1 MGNNCFTTSH
11 VHHQEIN
18 VKNESTLKQ
27 NQCISLEEGCE
38 CINRMHSALRYYS
51 SLNLDHSQHAENKLV
66 KYCNMTYKLLLNDYV
81 HIVTNH
87 NSDTDLHKIF
97 NLLTASDDYIECTIA
112 KCTLSSR
119 HYRDRNVNNINKS
132 KVESNKDFMF
142 YRDILDSMHCFLFH
156 LYDFGYRIHKNEL
169 NEMKTTITKDTE
181 DTEDI
186 TCDDNAFKLLYSSI
200 KTKLKALKC
209 TTNTPRHQSNKFN
222 LNLFNNTN
230 GNNVYSQSTKNVTF
244 MDRVYDYLNQTC
256 MQQSEVNKLK
266 TFLEEEQYDTDSIM
280 MDAKNGKH
288 SNLKSE
294 SFNLIKDFVYQSIV
308 TKGSFAIGFIFYYWG
323 KKKKQIIN
331 WHKKGVEE
339 DNINDHS
346 GFKPSELF

>member
-1 MGNNCFTTSH
+1 MGNSGSRSNNIQYIQQDFECKSPD
-11 VHHQEIN
+11 QC
-18 VKNESTLKQ
+18 ESIRKTLDILK
-27 NQCISLEEGCE
+27 
-38 CINRMHSALRYYS
+38 YYQT
-51 SLNLDHSQHAENKLV
+51 LNLNETNNNTLIEFVNKETNIIDH
-66 KYCNMTYKLLLNDYV
+66 YI
-81 HIVTNH
+81 HIVTKH
-87 NSDTDLHKIF
+87 NNDMEDIY
-97 NLLTASDDYIECTIA
+97 NLIIKQYTFQNCNVDNCI
-112 KCTLSSR
+112 LSTR
-119 HYRDRNVNNINKS
+119 HNRDRQLDEINENDNKYNEENVNDSQFI
-132 KVESNKDFMF
+132 VW
-142 YRDILDSMHCFLFH
+142 RDILDSMHCHLFH